1 MKRLAV
7 DLVIMNEHV
16 STYVQDLQNGIDTAV
31 RSSQSRPRFHAE
43 LAQGSVYTVR
53 RDLMSGELCEL
64 LYAAA
69 RVVLIARRGP
79 LQEQLARLKEPP
91 PRPFP
96 VTPAKAHGQAPIK
109 PPHHPELAFFNGLGG
124 FAREGREYVTLLSGE
139 QTTPAPWINVIANPG
154 FGFQASALGSG
165 YTWADNSKENQLT
178 PWSNDP
184 VTDPAGE
191 AIYIRDED

>member
-1 MKRLAV
+1 MLLRIDDVEDLAQVHELLLAHEYLRMKRLAV

-69 RVVLIARRGP
+69 R
-79 LQEQLARLKEPP
+79 
-91 PRPFP
+91 
-96 VTPAKAHGQAPIK
+96 
-109 PPHHPELAFFNGLGG
+109 
-124 FAREGREYVTLLSGE
+124 SC
-139 QTTPAPWINVIANPG
+139 
-154 FGFQASALGSG
+154 
-165 YTWADNSKENQLT
+165 
-178 PWSNDP
+178 
-184 VTDPAGE
+184 
-191 AIYIRDED
+191 